1 MSQQAALSIHSVPA
15 AVVVCA
21 ARTLHIAFAWSAT
34 VAHVHW
40 SSSSSRHIMC
50 LMRQEDIW
58 DTEAAESYDTPHA
71 GMFSPDVLQPT
82 VERLAELAR
91 EGRALEFAIGTG
103 RVATRARC
111 CGRRNRTITCNGSAA
126 APESRR
132 CGDPCCSW

>member
-1 MSQQAALSIHSVPA
+1 MQLKKIRSVPA

-40 SSSSSRHIMC
+40 SSSSSRHIMR
-50 LMRQEDIW
+50 LLRQEDIW

-82 VERLAELAR
+82 VESL
-91 EGRALEFAIGTG
+91 
-103 RVATRARC
+103 RAR
-111 CGRRNRTITCNGSAA
+111 GEPLDSRLEPVAWRYRYTSEVLR
-126 APESRR
+126 PESNYHLQ
-132 CGDPCCSW
+132 W